1 MSEHHLTDVAKRAPK
16 STLRRWWHV
25 SDSDRQEVLDRAR
38 LCASLTKPWIL
49 PPEGHTASEKL
60 PEPYSS
66 LAARGVTNLEG
77 RLLLALYPPGMPFFR
92 LRPAG
97 KFRFDGNV
105 DPNMLNEF
113 EARLYLQELA
123 IQSKLEQADKAGRSN
138 SRRSGF
144 RSRKRTS
151 ISQLLITGD
160 TLEMLQDDY
169 TIKVFRRDQYTTC
182 RDNSGDVRYH
192 VIKEQID
199 PLSLDAE
206 AFSASGL
213 DMMSLIDKPSHERKA
228 DLYTL
233 VEWQPKSKRWLITQE
248 VNDNLI
254 NEIDEPISPFMST
267 PFELAPGEHYGRG
280 IIETN
285 LGDVRS
291 INSLTER
298 ILDFAAMA
306 SKQLWALDYNSQVRP
321 NDLTKETGSVIQARV
336 QSGQVMDIGLLRAEK
351 MNDFQVVSI
360 TREAIRKD
368 LAVTMLMEGEATPT
382 GERVTA
388 YQVQRVAMELE
399 GALGGVYAPIA
410 DHQQVPLI
418 ERMLYQMRRDAMLPP
433 LPDDSIEVEAVT
445 GINAL
450 SRESDNGKLMQVL
463 QMVSQLGPEVM
474 QRFDK
479 GVLLDLIMRQIGI
492 YQAGLVKSE
501 QQMQQEMQA
510 MQQAAMQQQ
519 AAQQMIQSA
528 GAIAEKST
536 PQGQPMGAM
545 PNAG

>member
-1 MSEHHLTDVAKRAPK
+1 MAKRAPK
-16 STLRRWWHV
+16 NSLRRWWHV
-25 SDSDRQEVLDRAR
+25 ADSDRQEVLDRAR
-38 LCASLTKPWIL
+38 LCASLTKPWVL

-60 PEPYSS
+60 PEAYSS
-66 LAARGVTNLEG
+66 LAARGITNLEG

-97 KFRFDGNV
+97 KFRYDGNV
-105 DPNMLNEF
+105 DPQMLNEF

-123 IQSKLEQADKAGRSN
+123 IQAKLEQADNTKRSN
-138 SRRSGF
+138 TRRAGF

-151 ISQLLITGD
+151 LSQLLITGD

-169 TIKVFRRDQYTTC
+169 TIKVFRRDQYTTN
-182 RDNSGDVRYH
+182 RDSSGDVRYH

-199 PLSLDAE
+199 PLAMLPDQLAM
-206 AFSASGL
+206 SGL
-213 DMMSLIDKPSHERKA
+213 DAGVLAEKPAHERKA

-233 VEWQPKSKRWLITQE
+233 VEWNPQTRRWVITQE
-248 VNDNLI
+248 VNDSVI
-254 NEIDEPISPFMST
+254 HESEEPVTPFMCT

-285 LGDVRS
+285 LGDVKS
-291 INSLTER
+291 MNSLTER

-336 QSGQVMDIGLLRAEK
+336 SAGQVQDIGLLRAEK

-418 ERMLYQMRRDAMLPP
+418 ERMLFQMRRDALLPP

-450 SRESDNGKLMQVL
+450 SRESDSGKLMQVL
-463 QMVSQLGPEVM
+463 QIVAQLGPEVM

-479 GVLLDLIMRQIGI
+479 GVLLDLLMRQIGV

-501 QQMQQEMQA
+501 EQMQQEMQA
-510 MQQAAMQQQ
+510 MQQAAVQQQ
-519 AAQQMIQSA
+519 AQQQMIQSA
-528 GAIAEKST
+528 GAIAEKSV
-536 PQGQPMGAM
+536 PQGAAPMGA
-545 PNAG
+545 PQNA

>member
-1 MSEHHLTDVAKRAPK
+1 VAKRAPK
-16 STLRRWWHV
+16 NSLRRWWQV
-25 SDSDRQEVLDRAR
+25 ADSDRQEVLDRAR
-38 LCASLTKPWIL
+38 LCASLTKPWVL

-60 PEPYSS
+60 PEAYSS
-66 LAARGVTNLEG
+66 LAARGITNLEG

-105 DPNMLNEF
+105 DPQMLNEF

-123 IQSKLEQADKAGRSN
+123 IQAKLEQADKTQRSN
-138 SRRSGF
+138 TRRAGF

-151 ISQLLITGD
+151 LSQLLITGD

-169 TIKVFRRDQYTTC
+169 SIKVFRRDQYATN
-182 RDNSGDVRYH
+182 RDSGGDVRYH

-199 PLSLDAE
+199 PLAMLPDQFE
-206 AFSASGL
+206 LSGFDRGVL
-213 DMMSLIDKPSHERKA
+213 SEKPAHERKA

-233 VEWQPKSKRWLITQE
+233 VEWNPQSRRWVITQE
-248 VNDNLI
+248 VNDNI
-254 NEIDEPISPFMST
+254 IHESEEPITPFMCT

-285 LGDVRS
+285 LGDVKS
-291 INSLTER
+291 MNSLTER

-306 SKQLWALDYNSQVRP
+306 SKQLWTLDYNSQVRP
-321 NDLTKETGSVIQARV
+321 NDLTKPTGSVIQARV
-336 QSGQVMDIGLLRAEK
+336 AGGQVQDIGLLKAEK

-410 DHQQVPLI
+410 DHQQIPLI
-418 ERMLYQMRRDAMLPP
+418 ERMLYQMRRDALLPP

-450 SRESDNGKLMQVL
+450 SRESDSGKLMQVL
-463 QMVSQLGPEVM
+463 QIVAQLGPEVM

-479 GVLLDLIMRQIGI
+479 GVLLDLLMRQIGV

-501 QQMQQEMQA
+501 EQMQQEMQA

-519 AAQQMIQSA
+519 ASQQMIQSA
-528 GAIAEKST
+528 GAIAEKSV
-536 PQGQPMGAM
+536 PQAAAPMGA
-545 PNAG
+545 PQNA